1 MTNIDPRKI
10 ISALILIAGVG
21 TAVYLGS
28 ETSEKTSKEKF
39 LASIEAIKNK
49 DPLLAYEKSLS
60 TDSSEPSRAVSGKTP
75 DQTGGDLATN
85 NNLTDNLAKL
95 YLEEIAKRNPTL
107 AGAETL
113 TLPSESSLDEL
124 VAAQITQGIK
134 SKTYTRKDIRISE
147 VSGLSAERVYL
158 ESFAATTQKNFK
170 NVSRGLDS
178 MIGALFEKKN
188 QGPLR
193 KYVEAASAEIADL
206 LALET
211 PKTLVGL
218 HLEILNLWQKKI
230 SVYDALL
237 DSENDPLRSYLAL
250 QSIESIIY
258 ENETLD
264 KKLGDL
270 AKKFNS

>member
-49 DPLLAYEKSLS
+49 DPFLAYEKSPLVDFSGLS
-60 TDSSEPSRAVSGKTP
+60 QETSEGTP
-75 DQTGGDLATN
+75 NQAGGDSALG

-95 YLEEIAKRNPTL
+95 YLGEIAKRNPTL

-113 TLPSESSLDEL
+113 TLPNESSLNEL
-124 VAAQITQGIK
+124 MAAQITQGIK

-158 ESFAATTQKNFK
+158 ESFAAITQKNFK
-170 NVSRGLDS
+170 NVSGGIDRFL
-178 MIGALFEKKN
+178 GALLEKKN
-188 QGPLR
+188 SEPLR
-193 KYVEAASAEIADL
+193 KYIEAASAEIADL

-211 PKTLVGL
+211 PRSLADL
-218 HLEILNLWQKKI
+218 HLENLNLWQKKI
-230 SVYDALL
+230 SVYGALF
-237 DSENDPLRSYLAL
+237 DSENDPLRSFPAL
-250 QSIESIIY
+250 QSIESLFS
-258 ENETLD
+258 ENKLLD
-264 KKLGDL
+264 EKFSEFFGKL
-270 AKKFNS
+270 NS

>member
-193 KYVEAASAEIADL
+193 KYVEAA
-206 LALET
+206 
-211 PKTLVGL
+211 P
-218 HLEILNLWQKKI
+218 
-230 SVYDALL
+230 
-237 DSENDPLRSYLAL
+237 
-250 QSIESIIY
+250 
-258 ENETLD
+258 
-264 KKLGDL
+264 
-270 AKKFNS
+270 